1 MPQHEKVKVKMLV
14 TQLCLTLCDPMD
26 CNLPG
31 SSVPQDSPGKNTGV
45 GCHSFLQG
53 SSQLRDQTHIS
64 CIGRWILHRLSQK
77 MLDMLSGFLNLL
89 SLVLHWA
96 SLICVFRIFVKF
108 GEKISHYFFKY
119 FLCTHFSLSFY
130 NLAVLGL

>member
-1 MPQHEKVKVKMLV
+1 M
-14 TQLCLTLCDPMD
+14 
-26 CNLPG
+26 
-31 SSVPQDSPGKNTGV
+31 SSSLQPYGLYPARLLHPWDFPDKSTGV
-45 GCHSFLQG
+45 GCHFLLQG
-53 SSQLRDQTHIS
+53 IFPAQGVNPGLLHCRPT
-64 CIGRWILHRLSQK
+64 LHRLSQK

-119 FLCTHFSLSFY
+119 FLCTHFSLSFFKPPDY
-130 NLAVLGL
+130 MCVRLLEVVPHFLFFWE